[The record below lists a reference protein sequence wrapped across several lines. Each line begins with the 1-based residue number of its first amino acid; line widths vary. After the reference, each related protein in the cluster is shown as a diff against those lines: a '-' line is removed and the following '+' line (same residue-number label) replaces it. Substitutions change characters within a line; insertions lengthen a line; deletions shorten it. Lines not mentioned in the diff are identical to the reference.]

1 MREEGIGKR
10 EERGFTLIELLVVIA
25 MIAIIAGALTTGV
38 AKAQRRT
45 KISRAQT
52 EAREITNAILAYQ
65 NYDEDGSLSK
75 YTMNDQ
81 EADEGSLAFI
91 LGKVKSRNSD
101 VPVLYNAALTR
112 GKILDPWGNVYKF
125 QIKQLSGEREE
136 GNSATYLRAAN
147 LPNFYRL
154 TDEERQ

>member
-1 MREEGIGKR
+1 MRKA
-10 EERGFTLIELLVVIA
+10 FTLIELLVVVA
-25 MIAIIAGALTTGV
+25 MVAVLIGAFTSGI
-38 AKAQRRT
+38 AKAQRRS

-112 GKILDPWGNVYKF
+112 GKILDPWGNPYRIT
-125 QIKQLSGEREE
+125 IKQGDKINPPGVNGVKIRMFYPNWHRIG
-136 GNSATYLRAAN
+136 GN
-147 LPNFYRL
+147 
-154 TDEERQ
+154 EQ

>member
-1 MREEGIGKR
+1 MRKA
-10 EERGFTLIELLVVIA
+10 FTLIELMVVVA
-25 MIAIIAGALTTGV
+25 MIAIIAGALTSGV
-38 AKAQRRT
+38 AKAQHRS

-81 EADEGSLAFI
+81 EADEGSLGFI

-101 VPVLYNAALTR
+101 VPVLYNAALTG
-112 GKILDPWGNVYKF
+112 GKILDPWGHPYRITV
-125 QIKQLSGEREE
+125 KQGESINPPGVNGVKIRMF
-136 GNSATYLRAAN
+136 Y
-147 LPNFYRL
+147 PNWHRVV
-154 TDEERQ
+154 E

>member
-1 MREEGIGKR
+1 MR
-10 EERGFTLIELLVVIA
+10 RGFTLIELMVVMA

-81 EADEGSLAFI
+81 EADEGSLGFI

-101 VPVLYNAALTR
+101 VPVLYNAAITG
-112 GKILDPWGNVYKF
+112 GKILDPWGHPYRITV
-125 QIKQLSGEREE
+125 KQGETINPPGVSGVKIRMFYPNWHRIG
-136 GNSATYLRAAN
+136 GNG
-147 LPNFYRL
+147 
-154 TDEERQ
+154 Q

>member
-10 EERGFTLIELLVVIA
+10 EERGFTLIELMVVIA
-25 MIAIIAGALTTGV
+25 MIAIIAGAMTSGV

-75 YTMNDQ
+75 YVMNDR

-91 LGKVKSRNSD
+91 LGKVKARNSD
-101 VPVLYNAALTR
+101 VPVLYNAALSR
-112 GKILDPWGNVYKF
+112 GRILDPWGNPYRIT
-125 QIKQLSGEREE
+125 IKQGDKINPPGVNGVKIRMFYPNWHRVRE
-136 GNSATYLRAAN
+136 
-147 LPNFYRL
+147 
-154 TDEERQ
+154 